1 MPVVIERMTM
11 TLEIQDEVRIRR
23 LVRDEITKTLADRE
37 RTATSRRDE
46 RVDPRDPAAGSRP
59 RTG

>member
-1 MPVVIERMTM
+1 MPVVIERMTT

-23 LVRDEITKTLADRE
+23 LVREEICRILDERDRTE
-37 RTATSRRDE
+37 TSRRDE

-59 RTG
+59 RFG